1 MGLPSPPFKLF
12 MDRLLFI
19 GDIDIDIVIV
29 LNKIGR
35 KFYAKFIV
43 ANFGVMFLYIVFKTC

>member
-19 GDIDIDIVIV
+19 GDPIFVIV
-29 LNKIGR
+29 LNKNR
-35 KFYAKFIV
+35 
-43 ANFGVMFLYIVFKTC
+43 